1 MKKNLLL
8 MLALI
13 ISVIGLAACQSAES
27 KGGSQGGSGDE
38 VTIDLW
44 HFDPG
49 ARQEVYDTA
58 IKRFEE
64 KNPGVKVNALQ
75 IPNDDYKQRIMVS
88 MSGGTPPD
96 VFASWGGG
104 WLEEFADSGMVMDLT
119 DEDIDY
125 DQFVDV
131 AVENSTYDE
140 KIYGLPLGI
149 ATSPSMRNLRARSI

>member
-8 MLALI
+8 IMAMLVSL
-13 ISVIGLAACQSAES
+13 IGLTACQTAES
-27 KGGSQGGSGDE
+27 ESASQGGGSGE
-38 VTIDLW
+38 EITLDLW

-49 ARQEVYDTA
+49 ARQEVYDDA

-104 WLEEFADSGMVMDLT
+104 WLKEFAESNMVKDLT
-119 DEDIDY
+119 NEDID
-125 DQFVDV
+125 
-131 AVENSTYDE
+131 
-140 KIYGLPLGI
+140 
-149 ATSPSMRNLRARSI
+149 